1 MADMDGQAWEL
12 RGRLGLEE
20 DWIGR
25 WDSLSHG
32 ERKRAQIAVAL
43 WRRPSVLAIDEPTNH
58 LDREARRMLA
68 EALRRYDG
76 IGLLVSHDRELLDEL
91 CRQCVFVEPP
101 VVTVRPGGYTQ
112 GVEQARLEQEA
123 AARGG
128 DAAGQTA
135 GAGGG
140 ATAY

>member
-1 MADMDGQAWEL
+1 MADMAGQALEL

-76 IGLLVSHDRELLDEL
+76 VLRRRDRTRDDRRSIWARTTTLASSATWRG
-91 CRQCVFVEPP
+91 CRAKTGKP
-101 VVTVRPGGYTQ
+101 
-112 GVEQARLEQEA
+112 
-123 AARGG
+123 
-128 DAAGQTA
+128 DAC
-135 GAGGG
+135 
-140 ATAY
+140 